1 MRIAL
6 FLVLLCGCGGGTA
19 ATDDAVVVDA
29 SSSPDAAVAT
39 DAAVVSGDGGP
50 GAVCTFN
57 SDCVATARC
66 ECSEAAGCACQSGIR
81 GTGRN
86 GLDTCTDG
94 NDCASAL
101 CVEGPSNVYYCS
113 DACSS
118 DTGCTG
124 PLPMCL
130 DVAFIGRICARVTM

>member
-1 MRIAL
+1 MRAAL
-6 FLVLLCGCGGGTA
+6 VFALLCGCGGGA
-19 ATDDAVVVDA
+19 SVVDA
-29 SSSPDAAVAT
+29 GRVDAGRADAAVFT
-39 DAAVVSGDGGP
+39 DAATLAGDGGT

-57 SDCVATARC
+57 SDCVAAARC
-66 ECSEAAGCACQSGIR
+66 ECSEAAGCACQTGVR

-86 GLDTCTDG
+86 GVDTCTDG

-101 CVEGPSNVYYCS
+101 CVEGPGSVYYCS

-124 PLPMCL
+124 MLPRCL
-130 DVAFIGRICARVTM
+130 DVTFLGQICARSPM

>member
-1 MRIAL
+1 MKIAL
-6 FLVLLCGCGGGTA
+6 LLVFLCGCGGGTSAFDA
-19 ATDDAVVVDA
+19 AVVDA
-29 SSSPDAAVAT
+29 GSPDAVAT
-39 DAAVVSGDGGP
+39 DAAVLTGDGGP

-66 ECSEAAGCACQSGIR
+66 ECSMAAGCACRTGIR

-101 CVEGPSNVYYCS
+101 CVEGPSSVYYCS

-124 PLPMCL
+124 PLPRCI
-130 DVAFIGRICARVTM
+130 DVAFIGRICARAAM